1 MTAPVTV
8 VVVVVGP
15 GERTARHGEIPGDP
29 KGSSSGSI
37 ADTVRTALESALK
50 YPRVHTLR
58 PRMARRG
65 EPRQQHSAPTTRR
78 TSRKGS
84 ACSQRRKLRRTAR
97 ATALGAALVRVWRR
111 RAAPTNDEPRSPPTA
126 RGPEG
131 PLAPAETDDLLHNNS
146 TGGDAVLGD
155 SSGDSD
161 SSDSPTGPCYS
172 PPACYSPDEQPATPP
187 TARSVATNRRHLQRR
202 RGGAGRSYRQ
212 ALLAHGVHAGS
223 DASSNDTTTRGAGR
237 ARRHRPQR
245 AAAIQQPRIRRISPD
260 SL

>member
-29 KGSSSGSI
+29 KGSSSDSI

-65 EPRQQHSAPTTRR
+65 EPRQQRSAPTTRR

-126 RGPEG
+126 EEWDGLGLWRAYNE
-131 PLAPAETDDLLHNNS
+131 LHNGAHNGITFTS
-146 TGGDAVLGD
+146 AGG
-155 SSGDSD
+155 SD

-212 ALLAHGVHAGS
+212 ALLAHGVHTGS

-245 AAAIQQPRIRRISPD
+245 AAAIQQPQIRRIYPD
-260 SL
+260 FC